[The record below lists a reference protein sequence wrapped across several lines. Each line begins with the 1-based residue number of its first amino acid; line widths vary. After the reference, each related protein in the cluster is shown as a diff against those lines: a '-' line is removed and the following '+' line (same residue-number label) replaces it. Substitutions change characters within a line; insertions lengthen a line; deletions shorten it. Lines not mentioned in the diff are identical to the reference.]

1 MAPVNAIAADPSGR
15 PQSEGPRRQGSSVAV
30 AVPDTLILDLHVSR
44 LIHRGRAGR
53 RSEAQVGACSHL
65 LHGRRSDDELR
76 AWEPQRRRKRWRGRA
91 RLKARAWNWSTWR
104 CLLLCRDQGPSLIV
118 CKTNIAGDA
127 GIFYPTEV
135 AFRPDRGRGL
145 AHTSR
150 WASSYQSSGYFA
162 SVLDRQRDVSEI
174 RSHGIIATGSLFR
187 SRRTPSGLATRVS
200 AIFFY
205 SCPRLL
211 LASAVRRCPARNRP
225 QTSGHFRPARSKP
238 GLANWRYHRAN

>member
-1 MAPVNAIAADPSGR
+1 M
-15 PQSEGPRRQGSSVAV
+15 
-30 AVPDTLILDLHVSR
+30 
-44 LIHRGRAGR
+44 
-53 RSEAQVGACSHL
+53 
-65 LHGRRSDDELR
+65 
-76 AWEPQRRRKRWRGRA
+76 
-91 RLKARAWNWSTWR
+91 
-104 CLLLCRDQGPSLIV
+104 CRDQGPSLIV

-211 LASAVRRCPARNRP
+211 LASAVRRCPRSESATDLRPFSAGPVKTRPCQLEIPPSQLESLTESFVEQLSQVFRP
-225 QTSGHFRPARSKP
+225 QMSGCADVPKH
-238 GLANWRYHRAN
+238 